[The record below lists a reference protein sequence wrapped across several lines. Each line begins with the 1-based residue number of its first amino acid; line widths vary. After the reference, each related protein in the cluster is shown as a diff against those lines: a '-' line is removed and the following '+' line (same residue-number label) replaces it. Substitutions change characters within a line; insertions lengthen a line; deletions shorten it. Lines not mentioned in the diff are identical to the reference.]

1 LVFYN
6 YEESF
11 FAGIDFG
18 SPAFGIFT
26 VLLVKFSAFSAFSG
40 FLLCLPDYGST
51 LGKGFF
57 NFPLMGAKKS

>member
-1 LVFYN
+1 LVFYS
-6 YEESF
+6 YEESC

-26 VLLVKFSAFSAFSG
+26 VLLVKFSTFSVFSG
-40 FLLCLPDYGST
+40 FLVCFPDYGSS

-57 NFPLMGAKKS
+57 NLPFKGDKKS